1 MQDSPATFNWLGL
14 LQLFALWLLVV
25 FAALR
30 VLDLLFPRLRRD
42 DGETPAAP
50 ATARQPLSI
59 RPPRGAV
66 GQAARAAP
74 AAVQE
79 PTARSAQVG
88 KTHWQ
93 ANRRTIG
100 VMLLIWAGV
109 SFLPAVFSPQLN
121 QIQIFT
127 GFPLGYYMGS
137 QGSLVVFL
145 GLITAY
151 AWRTAQLDTRITAA
165 LRLPEGTREG
175 RAATRR
181 LGLIYIIFTFGF
193 ILFTLLM
200 GMLEQRFNLPATM
213 SGWALMIVMIGLYAV
228 IGVTNRTSNLDEYFV
243 AGRRIPAFFNGMAI
257 SADWMSAASFISLA
271 GTLWLLGYE
280 GLAYIMGWTG
290 GYVLLALLLAPY
302 LRKFGQYTIPDFVAA
317 RYAGNR
323 PRVVAAVIGVIISFT
338 YLTAQVTGIGIIM
351 SRFLGV
357 NYLAGVLIGL
367 GAVLFCTYLGG
378 MRAITW
384 TQVAQCIVLL
394 IAYLTPVTILSF
406 RSTGVP
412 IPQIMYGEALQQ
424 ITRLE
429 TLQGITNSYVT
440 PFNDWTPWN
449 FLALMLCLML
459 GTAGLP
465 HILIRF
471 YTVPDVG
478 AARRSVS
485 WAMIFICLLYF
496 TAPAYAAFS
505 RWEIMRTVV
514 GKPTAAVPEWA
525 VNWVNAGL
533 IEYTDLT
540 TLAGIPL
547 DQLPDWAAK
556 LIANKTLTVD
566 DANRDGRVQ
575 IAELAGPATLPT
587 KTRNPTDGIL
597 QFDELKIDPDV
608 VVLAT
613 PEIAGLP
620 HTVAA
625 LVAAGGLAAALST
638 ADGLLM
644 VIASALSHDIYART
658 LYPGSATRERLLLGR
673 AMVFMA
679 AIAAAFAATRRLP
692 LIVQLVA
699 WAFSIAAATF
709 FPILVLGI
717 FWKRANG
724 RGAVAGMIAG
734 LLVTLSYMLLN
745 ARDPSFNILGI
756 TNVAAGVFGVP
767 VNFLVTIVVSKLSA
781 PPSAETQAL
790 VDSLR

>member
-59 RPPRGAV
+59 RPPLGAV

-151 AWRTAQLDTRITAA
+151 AWRAARID
-165 LRLPEGTREG
+165 LRFRSAPWLPGGVREG

-181 LGLIYIIFTFGF
+181 IGLIYV
-193 ILFTLLM
+193 LFTIGFVLFALLM
-200 GMLEQRFNLPATM
+200 GGLEQQIGMPANLI
-213 SGWALMIVMIGLYAV
+213 GWALLIVTIGLYAV
-228 IGVTNRTSNLDEYFV
+228 IGVANRAHTLDDYFV

-257 SADWMSAASFISLA
+257 GADWMSAASFISMA

-384 TQVAQCIVLL
+384 TQVAQCIILL
-394 IAYLTPVTILSF
+394 IAYLVPVTILSL

-412 IPQIMYGEALQQ
+412 LPQIMYGQALQQ
-424 ITRLE
+424 ITQLE
-429 TLQGITNSYVT
+429 AAQGITRSYVT

-449 FLALMLCLML
+449 FLALVTCLML

-465 HILIRF
+465 HILVRF

-478 AARRSVS
+478 AARHSVG
-485 WAMIFICLLYF
+485 WAMLFICLLYF

-505 RWEIMRTVV
+505 RWEVLNNMV
-514 GKPTAAVPEWA
+514 GK
-525 VNWVNAGL
+525 
-533 IEYTDLT
+533 
-540 TLAGIPL
+540 
-547 DQLPDWAAK
+547 
-556 LIANKTLTVD
+556 
-566 DANRDGRVQ
+566 Q
-575 IAELAGPATLPT
+575 IT
-587 KTRNPTDGIL
+587 
-597 QFDELKIDPDV
+597 
-608 VVLAT
+608 
-613 PEIAGLP
+613 
-620 HTVAA
+620 
-625 LVAAGGLAAALST
+625 
-638 ADGLLM
+638 
-644 VIASALSHDIYART
+644 
-658 LYPGSATRERLLLGR
+658 
-673 AMVFMA
+673 
-679 AIAAAFAATRRLP
+679 
-692 LIVQLVA
+692 
-699 WAFSIAAATF
+699 
-709 FPILVLGI
+709 
-717 FWKRANG
+717 
-724 RGAVAGMIAG
+724 
-734 LLVTLSYMLLN
+734 
-745 ARDPSFNILGI
+745 
-756 TNVAAGVFGVP
+756 
-767 VNFLVTIVVSKLSA
+767 
-781 PPSAETQAL
+781 
-790 VDSLR
+790 

>member
-1 MQDSPATFNWLGL
+1 MEGAPQAFNWLGL
-14 LQLFALWLLVV
+14 FQLITLWLLVV
-25 FAALR
+25 FAALG
-30 VLDLLFPRLRRD
+30 VLDWLFPQLRRD
-42 DGETPAAP
+42 ESEAAP
-50 ATARQPLSI
+50 LNGARAPSPRQPQPAPSAADAPPARRVAHP
-59 RPPRGAV
+59 RPISW
-66 GQAARAAP
+66 AANVRLI
-74 AAVQE
+74 V
-79 PTARSAQVG
+79 
-88 KTHWQ
+88 
-93 ANRRTIG
+93 
-100 VMLLIWAGV
+100 VMLVIWAGS
-109 SFLPAVFSPQLN
+109 SFLPAAFAGQLN
-121 QIQIFT
+121 QVQILT
-127 GFPLGYYMGS
+127 GFPLGYYMGA
-137 QGSLVVFL
+137 QGSLIVFL

-151 AWRTAQLDTRITAA
+151 AWRAAQLDRRFTAA
-165 LRLPEGTREG
+165 LRLPEGTRAG

-181 LGLIYIIFTFGF
+181 LGMIYILFTIGF
-193 ILFTLLM
+193 ILFALLM
-200 GMLEQRFNLPATM
+200 GGLEQRFNLPATM

-228 IGVTNRTSNLDEYFV
+228 IGVASRTHNLDEYFV

-257 SADWMSAASFISLA
+257 GADWMSAASFISLA

-317 RYAGNR
+317 RYEGHR

-357 NYLAGVLIGL
+357 NYLAGVAIGL
-367 GAVLFCTYLGG
+367 GAVLFCSYLGG

-424 ITRLE
+424 ISQLE
-429 TLQGITNSYVT
+429 AAQGITSSYVT
-440 PFNDWTPWN
+440 PYNNWSVWN
-449 FLALMLCLML
+449 FMALMFCLMV

-485 WAMIFICLLYF
+485 WAMLFICLLYF

-505 RWEIMRTVV
+505 RLEVLRTMV
-514 GKPTAAVPEWA
+514 GKPITAVPEWA
-525 VNWVNAGL
+525 VNWANVGL

-540 TLAGIPL
+540 TLSEARL
-547 DQLPDWAAK
+547 
-556 LIANKTLTVD
+556 
-566 DANRDGRVQ
+566 
-575 IAELAGPATLPT
+575 AELPGWATRLVESGALAIDDRNRNGLVELRELSGPATLPHGMVQ
-587 KTRNPTDGIL
+587 PLDGVL

-625 LVAAGGLAAALST
+625 LAAAGGLAAALST
-638 ADGLLM
+638 ADGLLL
-644 VIASALSHDIYART
+644 VIASALSHDLYTRT
-658 LYPGSATRERLLLGR
+658 LNPRSAARERLLLGR
-673 AMVFMA
+673 AMVFLVA
-679 AIAAAFAATRRLP
+679 VAAALAATRRLP

-699 WAFSIAAATF
+699 WAFSLAAATF
-709 FPILVLGI
+709 FPVLVLGI

-734 LLVTLSYMLLN
+734 LLVTLGYMLLN
-745 ARDPSFNILGI
+745 WRDPNFNVLGI
-756 TNVAAGVFGVP
+756 TNMAAGVFGVP
-767 VNFLVTIVVSKLSA
+767 VNFLVTITVSLLTP

-790 VDSLR
+790 VESLR